1 MSPHTAGIELA
12 EIASSN
18 LLCANGLRGA
28 EQLDMDR
35 FLSTLEGWTGMV
47 RRYTAASACGRT
59 YERRAAFCFIAMVT
73 LLKHP
78 RGLGIR
84 YQPSAIGNFNFADSR
99 DDFLHGPLTRRTG
112 TCASLPVLFTAIGR
126 RLGYPMYLAI
136 AKGHV
141 FCQWVDDDGVINLEG
156 SCPSGGN
163 IYPREHY
170 LQWPR
175 PLTQR
180 DLASGRYL
188 RPLNNDETLALFLE
202 TRGHCLVDNR
212 RFDEAR
218 EAYKQAAQVAPHWS
232 DCDRHLWSL
241 SLHEERASKQEAT
254 CTTRI

>member
-1 MSPHTAGIELA
+1 MADVALTNMH
-12 EIASSN
+12 
-18 LLCANGLRGA
+18 CVCGLPGA
-28 EQLDMDR
+28 EEVDVGRSLAMLD
-35 FLSTLEGWTGMV
+35 SWTEMV
-47 RRYTAASACGRT
+47 RRYTMAC
-59 YERRAAFCFIAMVT
+59 ERHRVAEARAAFCFIAMVT
-73 LLKHP
+73 LLKDP

-112 TCASLPVLFTAIGR
+112 TCVSLPVLFTAIGR
-126 RLGYPMYLAI
+126 RLGYPMHLAI

-141 FCQWVDDDGVINLEG
+141 FCQWVEEDGVINLEG
-156 SCPSGGN
+156 SCRGGGN

-188 RPLNNDETLALFLE
+188 RPLNDDETLALFLE
-202 TRGHCLVDNR
+202 TRGHCLVDNL

-241 SLHEERASKQEAT
+241 SLHEQRASKQEAK
-254 CTTRI
+254 CMTRI